1 MVAFAFI
8 FLAVLLLSPV
18 LLIVVV
24 MDFFAIWFRP
34 AIRVQRGFE
43 VIPVPDTAKKS

>member
-8 FLAVLLLSPV
+8 FVAVILLLPI

-24 MDFFAIWFRP
+24 VDFFSIWLRP
-34 AIRVQRGFE
+34 NVRVRRGFE
-43 VIPVPDTAKKS
+43 VIPLPEPAKKP

>member
-8 FLAVLLLSPV
+8 FLAVLLLLPV

-24 MDFFAIWFRP
+24 MDFFAIWLRP
-34 AIRVQRGFE
+34 DVRVRRGFE
-43 VIPVPDTAKKS
+43 VIPVPSPAKKP

>member
-8 FLAVLLLSPV
+8 FLAVILLLPI

-24 MDFFAIWFRP
+24 VDFFAIWLRP
-34 AIRVQRGFE
+34 DVRARRGFE
-43 VIPVPDTAKKS
+43 VIPLPQPVKKP